1 MIAVIF
7 EVWPEPQHRSKYLDV
22 AAELLPLL
30 QAIDGFISV
39 ERFQSI
45 SDEGKLLSLSF
56 FENEQAVM
64 AWRETL
70 EHKRAQALGR
80 DSYFSDYRLRV
91 CSVLRDYGPKVRHQA
106 PE

>member
-1 MIAVIF
+1 M
-7 EVWPEPQHRSKYLDV
+7 DV